1 MGGKTKIGDL
11 PLPLHLL
18 EERDAPIMQVIVY
31 IIVSQGVN
39 EVKVDVI
46 HPIPL
51 QLLGKGLPVVGIG
64 PYIVLCSD
72 VIAVPGIAAQ
82 GLTHKPLGL
91 ATVIDIGGIKVID
104 PVFHGVVDNLTGLFI
119 VNISVLTAGKDGQ
132 AHIAHTQPG
141 KGDILKFLCDHTLRS
156 SLCFAQGQILPFTN
170 RIPQSDMFFKGSGIF
185 VPLFRE
191 NRAIR

>member
-39 EVKVDVI
+39 EVKVDVV

-141 KGDILKFLCDHTLRS
+141 KGDILKLLGDHGNVPPCIL
-156 SLCFAQGQILPFTN
+156 LQGN
-170 RIPQSDMFFKGSGIF
+170 DAAS
-185 VPLFRE
+185 
-191 NRAIR
+191 